1 MYYLFKTEPSTYSF
15 ADLQKDKTTVW
26 DGVTNPIAVKHL
38 REMPKGSKIVIYHT
52 GDEKRV
58 VGTASLVSV
67 DATDA
72 KVPKVTIK
80 AGAPVKH
87 SLTLADI
94 KARKEF
100 STSPLVRI
108 GRLSVVPL
116 TEEQYKLLAD

>member
-1 MYYLFKTEPSTYSF
+1 MYYLFKTEPSEYSF
-15 ADLQKDKTTVW
+15 ADLQKDKTTTW
-26 DGVTNPIAVKHL
+26 DGVTNPVAVRNL

-67 DATDA
+67 ETSDA
-72 KVPKVTIK
+72 KVPKVVIK
-80 AGAPVKH
+80 AGSPVKK
-87 SLTLADI
+87 SLTLAEI

-116 TEEQYKLLAD
+116 TETQYKILTE